1 MMKKLLLSFAVAMVV
16 TLLPSS
22 AAGQSDNSNV
32 APLNNKDIL
41 LMVDRKVEPEAI
53 VRIIKSSACTF
64 DTFPPL
70 LLEMKRRGVPESV
83 LEAMLDAPY
92 GPSAQNNTRDDLGE
106 EPIFHYIEH
115 LKQLGYVNALATGR
129 RATPSRRTRASR
141 SRILR

>member
-1 MMKKLLLSFAVAMVV
+1 MKKLFLSFAVAMVV

-22 AAGQSDNSNV
+22 AAGQSDNSNL

-41 LMVDRKVEPEAI
+41 FMVDRKVAPEAI
-53 VRIIKSSACTF
+53 ITIIRSSACTF

-92 GPSAQNNTRDDLGE
+92 GPSLQNNSRDELGE
-106 EPIFHYIEH
+106 APIYHYIEQ
-115 LKQLGYVNALATGR
+115 LKQLGYINAIAAGR
-129 RATPSRRTRASR
+129 RFTPRRTRASR
-141 SRILR
+141 SRIRP